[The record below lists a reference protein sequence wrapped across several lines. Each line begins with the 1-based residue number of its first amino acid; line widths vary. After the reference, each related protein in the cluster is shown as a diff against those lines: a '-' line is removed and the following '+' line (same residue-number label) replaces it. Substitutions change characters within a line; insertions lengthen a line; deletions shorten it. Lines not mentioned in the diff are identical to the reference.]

1 MKADPSVQL
10 RLLAL
15 QEIDSRIVQLRH
27 QRASLPVLGEISTL
41 EKERLGIVDEMRDAQ
56 IKVDDLSVEQKRA
69 DADVEQVKS
78 RRTRDRERMDA
89 GLITNPKDL
98 SRMQSELE
106 SLERRISTLEDAEL
120 EVMEQLEEA
129 QQVHAA
135 LQIRVADIDARLAEL
150 LSTRDASWATIDE
163 DLAGVSASRPP
174 AAADM
179 PEDLIKLYER
189 LRESKGVAVAELRQ
203 RRCGGCQLTLD
214 NAELAQ
220 IKSAPLDDVVRC
232 EECTR
237 ILVRTAESGL

>member
-27 QRASLPVLGEISTL
+27 QRTSLAVLGEIATL
-41 EKERLGIVDEMRDAQ
+41 EKERLGIVDEMRDAR
-56 IKVDDLSVEQKRA
+56 IRVDDLSTEQKRA
-69 DADVEQVKS
+69 GADVEQVKA
-78 RRTRDRERMDA
+78 RRKRDQDRMDA

-98 SRMQSELE
+98 ERMQSELQ
-106 SLERRISTLEDAEL
+106 SLERRIGTLEDAEL

-129 QQVHAA
+129 QQVHDA
-135 LQIRVADIDARLAEL
+135 LEIRVADVDARLAEL
-150 LSTRDASWATIDE
+150 IGTRDAAWGEIDA
-163 DLAGVSASRPP
+163 DLAGVVESRP
-174 AAADM
+174 AAAEGM
-179 PEDLIKLYER
+179 PEDLMKLYER
-189 LRESKGVAVAELRQ
+189 LRESKGVAAAELRQ

-220 IKSAPLDDVVRC
+220 IKAAPADQVVRC
-232 EECTR
+232 EECQR